1 VSDAMNVEDVPV
13 IVDGPNY
20 VNRVLDLRIDHD
32 LVAGQLTLT
41 GLRRAMNDGIRYQQL
56 APVACNTTIDFI
68 CSKKLF
74 GPPSNKITQLEREL
88 LLGRL
93 MRETGVHIEEIDLPG
108 DSEKGVDGAVQSRL
122 EELAKDH
129 QWVVLVSADRDYVP
143 VLRKLRKGRT
153 RVLLASLQSDFPR
166 ELANEAWGIVEL
178 HPFEAALFAYSYPTF
193 DIEGF
198 TQDECRNLIA
208 NADDRQNNQIRITED
223 GRVFASTG
231 DAIGNR
237 QRDGIRFSLETFAA
251 GNDYCGPR
259 AASDKR
265 HVEPMFDDIGRAWRR
280 GQRGH
285 IGSG

>member
-1 VSDAMNVEDVPV
+1 MNVEDVPV
-13 IVDGPNY
+13 VVDGPNY

-41 GLRRAMNDGIRYQQL
+41 GLRRALNDGIQHQQL
-56 APVACNTTIDFI
+56 APVACNTTMDFI

-74 GPPSNKITQLEREL
+74 GPPSNKIAQPEREI

-153 RVLLASLQSDFPR
+153 RILLASLQADFPK
-166 ELANEAWGIVEL
+166 ELANEAWGIVDL
-178 HPFEAALFAYSYPTF
+178 LPFEAGLFAYSYPTY
-193 DIEGF
+193 DIEML
-198 TQDECRNLIA
+198 TQDECRRLLA
-208 NADDRQNNQIRITED
+208 NADDRQNNQVRITD
-223 GRVFASTG
+223 NGRVFASTG

-237 QRDGIRFSLETFAA
+237 QRAGVRFSLETFAA

-259 AASDKR
+259 AASDSS
-265 HVEPMFDDIGRAWRR
+265 HVANTLHRLLYGWAKP
-280 GQRGH
+280 
-285 IGSG
+285 GSGYPHDA